1 MIKWFDADNFLPG
14 TKVGEVLVRA
24 IQNNIVN
31 KPIYYLGVY
40 DCSEWIGELG
50 QLINDDT
57 TVVTHW
63 AHINEPF
70 E

>member
-1 MIKWFDADNFLPG
+1 MIKWFDADKFLPG
-14 TKVGEVLVRA
+14 NAVREVLVRA

-31 KPIYYLGVY
+31 KPVYYLAVY
-40 DCSEWIGELG
+40 DCSEWIGQSG
-50 QLINDDT
+50 CLINDAI

-63 AHINEPF
+63 AFINEPF